1 VTKQKGV
8 IKLICIKLVVTNV
21 GLVHRLTLGI
31 NIGIKNLTILI
42 STILGTHP
50 ILLHPWYVFWKTP
63 FKIIPI

>member
-8 IKLICIKLVVTNV
+8 IKLISTKLIVTNV

-50 ILLHPWYVFWKTP
+50 IFVHPWYVFWKNP
-63 FKIIPI
+63 FKIISI

>member
-8 IKLICIKLVVTNV
+8 IKLICTKLVITNV
-21 GLVHRLTLGI
+21 GLIHRLTLGI

-42 STILGTHP
+42 SIILGTHS
-50 ILLHPWYVFWKTP
+50 IFIHPWYVFWKNP